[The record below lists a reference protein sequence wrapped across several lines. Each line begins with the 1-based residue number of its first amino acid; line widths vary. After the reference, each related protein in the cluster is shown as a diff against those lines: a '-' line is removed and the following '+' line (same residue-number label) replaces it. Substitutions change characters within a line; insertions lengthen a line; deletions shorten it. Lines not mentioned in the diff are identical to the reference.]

1 MATQPSKRG
10 GNMIGIL
17 LLALWYSLSYLLTN
31 IAITI
36 LLEMHQSEEEKQ
48 SKGNANREE
57 VKEA

>member
-1 MATQPSKRG
+1 
-10 GNMIGIL
+10 MIGIL
-17 LLALWYSLSYLLTN
+17 LLALWYSLGYLLTN

-48 SKGNANREE
+48 RKSEDSANSAQREE